1 MCCWTQGGEGVSS
14 TIWWTRR
21 ARGLRRGPGYLP
33 GIFWIHFSSRNSI
46 EPDPTDQ
53 RHDHGGGHVELQ
65 ESLLE
70 GGFCNAKPAEGALTR
85 ILTVLHSLCFSS
97 HFLFGTF
104 ISMLAF
110 WDHAKY
116 CQYYCLTECLS
127 CIQFAFLCMILP
139 VYLTTIIL
147 DLPFWCDC
155 LTNLMF
161 VFGPFACLLVSVYWI
176 NPVLVDGLDCY
187 TGIDPLPEFT
197 FLPVESL
204 LNKLLLMDSNSASA
218 ASLHFLKI
226 KYIEKKSYWHDFS
239 LFLK

>member
-1 MCCWTQGGEGVSS
+1 MKSRHISKVIDVFQRTCSCLLDMKKNPGSQHFSYFTLSNLLTQTCLHFCTQGSS
-14 TIWWTRR
+14 SSENAKCTFIIYYNICF
-21 ARGLRRGPGYLP
+21 P
-33 GIFWIHFSSRNSI
+33 IFAHI
-46 EPDPTDQ
+46 
-53 RHDHGGGHVELQ
+53 
-65 ESLLE
+65 
-70 GGFCNAKPAEGALTR
+70 CNAKPAEGALTR

-116 CQYYCLTECLS
+116 YCLTECLS

-147 DLPFWCDC
+147 DLPFCCDC

-176 NPVLVDGLDCY
+176 NPVLVNGSDCY

-204 LNKLLLMDSNSASA
+204 LKLLLMDSNSASA
-218 ASLHFLKI
+218 ASLQHTVF
-226 KYIEKKSYWHDFS
+226 
-239 LFLK
+239 

>member
-1 MCCWTQGGEGVSS
+1 MYVCLCC
-14 TIWWTRR
+14 
-21 ARGLRRGPGYLP
+21 
-33 GIFWIHFSSRNSI
+33 
-46 EPDPTDQ
+46 
-53 RHDHGGGHVELQ
+53 
-65 ESLLE
+65 
-70 GGFCNAKPAEGALTR
+70 CNAKPAEGALTR

-116 CQYYCLTECLS
+116 CQYYCLTERLS

-147 DLPFWCDC
+147 DLPFCCDC

-176 NPVLVDGLDCY
+176 NPVLVDGSDCY

-197 FLPVESL
+197 FPPVESL

-218 ASLHFLKI
+218 ASLQNTSPPMNPAEVSNLQAAFAYQNELLKG
-226 KYIEKKSYWHDFS
+226 YQEQLFS
-239 LFLK
+239 LQSINGRCLRQHRRR